1 MIFLRN
7 LLRAPI
13 RSLLTTLGVA
23 AGIGLFVAV
32 TAITRDVRH
41 QIDGVTGTYGLEVV
55 AYERRSTSPFSSRIS
70 IAQMDSLRQRYG
82 AAVTPLVLGTHNER
96 WSAYALVIGAPAE
109 FQQRV
114 ALVSGERFQPG
125 SGEALIGEIA
135 AQRLGIGEG
144 ADLVI
149 DSRRFRLAGVYRTGS
164 RLLDGGVMMDL
175 PEAQEV
181 LTREGAVQQFTLALF
196 RTEGPATA
204 AALIAELN
212 QDYPRLRA
220 IPGTEFAGAMRLMRV
235 VDAFVRTIAVV
246 ALLGTCLVVGNALVM
261 SLAERTREL
270 GILMTVGWTPWLVLR
285 MLLAESLVVCVIG
298 ALLGNALA
306 LLVLRILNGV
316 DSIGFGWIP
325 VRFPAVLTGAS
336 LAIALGLALV
346 ALAWPAYVVHRIQP
360 LAALRHE

>member
-1 MIFLRN
+1 MIFVRN

-32 TAITRDVRH
+32 TAITRDIRR
-41 QIDGVTGTYGLEVV
+41 QIDGVTGAYGLEVV
-55 AYERRSTSPFSSRIS
+55 TYERRSTSPFSSRIS
-70 IAQMDSLRQRYG
+70 TAQMDSLLARYG
-82 AAVTPLVLGTHNER
+82 GAVTPLVLGTHNER

-109 FQQRV
+109 FQGRV
-114 ALVSGERFQPG
+114 ALIAGERFKPG

-135 AQRLGIGEG
+135 AQRLGLQSGS
-144 ADLVI
+144 ALVL
-149 DSRRFRLAGVYRTGS
+149 DGRRFRLAGVYRTGS

-175 PEAQEV
+175 PEAQAI

-196 RTEGPATA
+196 RTEGPADA
-204 AALIAELN
+204 AALIVELN
-212 QDYPRLRA
+212 QRYPRLRA

-235 VDAFVRTIAVV
+235 VDAFVRTISVV

-285 MLLAESLVVCVIG
+285 MLLAESVVVCAVG
-298 ALLGNALA
+298 ALLGNGLA
-306 LLVLRILNGV
+306 LVVLRVLNGIE
-316 DSIGFGWIP
+316 SIGFGWIP
-325 VRFPAVLTGAS
+325 VRFPTELAAAS
-336 LAIALGLALV
+336 VTIALGLALV
-346 ALAWPAYVVHRIQP
+346 ALVWPAFVVHRIQP
-360 LAALRHE
+360 LTALRHE